1 MGESDKQPPGITTL
15 VSRLARTGLGAFE
28 NRLEL
33 FALEWQEERAR
44 LTELA
49 IWGMALLF
57 LGNLGILLLT
67 GTIIFLFPE
76 DLRMYVAGAFTV
88 IYLVGAVLVWI
99 GLKSLLKHEAFSE
112 SIGQV
117 KKDREWLDSLN

>member
-1 MGESDKQPPGITTL
+1 MEPNKQPPGITTL
-15 VSRLARTGLGAFE
+15 VGRLARTGFGALE

-33 FALEWQEERAR
+33 FAVELQEERIR

-57 LGNLGILLLT
+57 TANLGVLLLT
-67 GTIIFLFPE
+67 GTIIFLFRE
-76 DLRMYVAGAFTV
+76 DLRLYVAGAFAV
-88 IYLVGAVLVWI
+88 LYLVGAVGAWF
-99 GLKSLLKHEAFSE
+99 GLKSLLKSEPFTE

>member
-1 MGESDKQPPGITTL
+1 MAETNQHPPGIKTL
-15 VSRLARTGLGAFE
+15 VGRLARTGLGAFE

-33 FALEWQEERAR
+33 FAVELQEERVR

-49 IWGMALLF
+49 IWGMAGLF

-67 GTIIFLFPE
+67 GTIIFLFRE
-76 DLRMYVAGAFTV
+76 DLRIYVAGAFAV
-88 IYLVGAVLVWI
+88 LYLTGAVVAWF
-99 GLKSLLKHEAFSE
+99 GLKSLLKHEPFSE
-112 SIGQV
+112 SVGQV